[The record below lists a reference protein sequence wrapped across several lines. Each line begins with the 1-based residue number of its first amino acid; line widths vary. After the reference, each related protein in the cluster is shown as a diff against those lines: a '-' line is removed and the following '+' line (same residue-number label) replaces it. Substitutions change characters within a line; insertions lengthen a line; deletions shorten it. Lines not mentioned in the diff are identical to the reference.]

1 MENSYRKNDLLSGI
15 LATTL
20 LLPLNGVVTNFI
32 KLTVGRPRPDFAYRC
47 WPQTHGKPANE
58 YEIFKFLKEDEN
70 GRQDLNCHGDHD
82 TIVQGRKSFPSGHSS
97 FAFATF
103 VFTFLYLSAKLRVF
117 VKNRQKN
124 LNDSFWI
131 WKFLFVV
138 TLLIVP
144 TCLGISRTCDYH
156 HHWQD
161 VTVGSILGT
170 IMAIFIYLQYYPFV
184 TDEFCEIPL
193 NHQITK
199 KQTSTIHS
207 TPLFNRHDSNYP
219 NPDVIDE
226 DVENSR
232 DLTDF

>member
-1 MENSYRKNDLLSGI
+1 MIPKNQNKNVFFVILWTTWAAWRPIFDQSYLSH
-15 LATTL
+15 
-20 LLPLNGVVTNFI
+20 PCFI
-32 KLTVGRPRPDFAYRC
+32 SRC

-124 LNDSFWI
+124 LNDDFWI

-138 TLLIVP
+138 TLLI
-144 TCLGISRTCDYH
+144 GKSSFKMRYH
-156 HHWQD
+156 RMFLLRL
-161 VTVGSILGT
+161 TT
-170 IMAIFIYLQYYPFV
+170 YNRFPKNYTYP
-184 TDEFCEIPL
+184 INSNQPL
-193 NHQITK
+193 
-199 KQTSTIHS
+199 
-207 TPLFNRHDSNYP
+207 
-219 NPDVIDE
+219 
-226 DVENSR
+226 
-232 DLTDF
+232 

>member
-1 MENSYRKNDLLSGI
+1 MYKMN
-15 LATTL
+15 
-20 LLPLNGVVTNFI
+20 
-32 KLTVGRPRPDFAYRC
+32 
-47 WPQTHGKPANE
+47 
-58 YEIFKFLKEDEN
+58 
-70 GRQDLNCHGDHD
+70 
-82 TIVQGRKSFPSGHSS
+82 
-97 FAFATF
+97 
-103 VFTFLYLSAKLRVF
+103 
-117 VKNRQKN
+117 N
-124 LNDSFWI
+124 LFFS
-131 WKFLFVV
+131 
-138 TLLIVP
+138 VP

-219 NPDVIDE
+219 NPDVLDE